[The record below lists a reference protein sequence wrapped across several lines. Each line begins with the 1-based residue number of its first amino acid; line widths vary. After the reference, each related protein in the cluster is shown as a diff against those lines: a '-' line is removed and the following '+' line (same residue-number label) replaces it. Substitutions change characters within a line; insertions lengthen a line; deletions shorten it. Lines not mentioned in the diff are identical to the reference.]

1 MIRQGVALTGLVIG
15 MGLALPAVAQAQ
27 EQTGSFRLGGVA
39 FEVPLPKGYC
49 PPQGKAI
56 DVAQMVA
63 AADVDNIT
71 DLSLFPCGND
81 GSAANYYLV
90 KTPKGMLATS
100 MTRPQVL
107 AAVGAEFDKPEFNEM
122 LASGAINDK
131 TSKAYTDMTR
141 QVTTLTG
148 QVKPL
153 GRDETCA
160 YLGGVLNFKTD
171 KIAYSRAISGCI
183 TAVADRVVFVFRY
196 SEGEP
201 GNVFKML
208 PDAKAFALSIK
219 GRPAQ

>member
-1 MIRQGVALTGLVIG
+1 MNRVAMMAFGLVAG
-15 MGLALPAVAQAQ
+15 MGAAQSAAAQARQ
-27 EQTGSFRLGGVA
+27 VASFRLGGVA
-39 FEVPLPKGYC
+39 FEVPLPAGYC
-49 PPQGKAI
+49 PPQGRAI

-71 DLSLFPCGND
+71 DLSLFPCGDD
-81 GSAANYYLV
+81 GSAANYFLV
-90 KTPKGMLATS
+90 KTPKSMLATS
-100 MTRPQVL
+100 VTRPELL
-107 AAVGAEFDKPEFNEM
+107 AAAGAEFDKPEFNEM
-122 LASGAINDK
+122 LASGTINDK
-131 TSKAYTDMTR
+131 TSKAYTDMTQ

-183 TAVADRVVFVFRY
+183 TAVADRAIFVFRY

-201 GNVFKML
+201 ANVLKML
-208 PDAKAFALSIK
+208 PVAKAFALSIK
-219 GRPAQ
+219 GAPAQ